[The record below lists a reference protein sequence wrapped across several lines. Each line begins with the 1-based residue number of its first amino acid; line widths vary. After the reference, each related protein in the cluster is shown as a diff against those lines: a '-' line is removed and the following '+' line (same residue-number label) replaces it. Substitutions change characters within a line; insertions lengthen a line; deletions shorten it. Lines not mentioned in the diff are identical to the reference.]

1 MELRNVDWKIEPGP
15 DGSLPP
21 EQITHALLM
30 DIRETTRSIKKILI
44 FYPVLAIIYLL
55 ISFLVILASH

>member
-21 EQITHALLM
+21 EHITNALLM
-30 DIRETTRSIKKILI
+30 DIRETARSIKKILLFFAGLTI
-44 FYPVLAIIYLL
+44 LYLL
-55 ISFLVILASH
+55 VAFLVALAFH

>member
-1 MELRNVDWKIEPGP
+1 MEMRNVDWKIEPRP

-44 FYPVLAIIYLL
+44 FFALLTIIYLL
-55 ISFLVILASH
+55 LTLLVALASH

>member
-1 MELRNVDWKIEPGP
+1 MEMRNVDWKIEPRP

-30 DIRETTRSIKKILI
+30 DIRETTRSIKKILL
-44 FYPVLAIIYLL
+44 FFAVLTIIYLL
-55 ISFLVILASH
+55 IAFLVALAFH

>member
-1 MELRNVDWKIEPGP
+1 MEMRNVDWKIEPRP

-30 DIRETTRSIKKILI
+30 DIRETIRSIKKILI
-44 FYPVLAIIYLL
+44 FLAVLTIIYLL
-55 ISFLVILASH
+55 LTLLVALASH